1 MNIIVVSCW
10 LPHDSQYLR
19 MCMSPPTFPRF
30 PPPAIDITKQI
41 HVHTHSCLPR
51 IHSSKQTCH
60 SCSRFSFSFSFQLV
74 SLFLL
79 AQFPFCLAPLPH
91 TIDNYKYHFHSD
103 SNNTYSFSNKLHQLQ
118 QHQPH
123 TIGAACQSP
132 CHLLGTRLMLVL
144 PLEGIVIG
152 LLSLVH
158 SNARNSSEFAIY
170 VLVIHL
176 CTNTIN

>member
-1 MNIIVVSCW
+1 MCLVVCHTTLSIYACACPR
-10 LPHDSQYLR
+10 LP
-19 MCMSPPTFPRF
+19 SPAS
-30 PPPAIDITKQI
+30 PPAIGITKHIQ
-41 HVHTHSCLPR
+41 VHTHSC
-51 IHSSKQTCH
+51 HSSKQTCR
-60 SCSRFSFSFSFQLV
+60 SCSRLSFSFSSQLV

-79 AQFPFCLAPLPH
+79 AQFLFCLAPLPH
-91 TIDNYKYHFHSD
+91 TFDNYKYHFHSD

-118 QHQPH
+118 QQQQPH

-170 VLVIHL
+170 VLIIHL